1 MSEVTGYFKNVEDL
15 IRENEEL
22 KTQNDRLLY
31 QNTML
36 EQYKSEN
43 EGLKEILSLK
53 QRYQEYPTLGANV
66 IAKDISNWYKSFNID
81 KGLIQGIKEEDV
93 LLSGGAGYIGSHAAL
108 SLLDS
113 GHSVHIIDN
122 LSTGNESLIPKNTF
136 FTKCNINDE
145 EVISELIKS
154 NSFDL
159 LMHFAGFIQVEES
172 VKNPQK
178 YFDNNTEN
186 ATKLFETCKN
196 NGLNKIV
203 FSSTAA
209 AYGSVSENKL
219 IDENTNLNPQ
229 NPYAESKI
237 KTENF
242 LFENKH
248 DYKFIILR
256 YFNVAGADKKLRSGQ
271 ISKRSTHLIKILS
284 EVVVGK
290 RDHIEIFGNDYN
302 TADGTAIRDY
312 IHVSDLADIHLEVAK
327 YLLENSE
334 SNLFNC
340 GYGNGF
346 SVLDVINT
354 ANKISGDKIDYKFS
368 NRRDGDVEQL
378 IADTSKILKHID
390 WRPKHND
397 LSEIIN
403 SSIKWEEK
411 INESNT

>member
-1 MSEVTGYFKNVEDL
+1 MN
-15 IRENEEL
+15 
-22 KTQNDRLLY
+22 
-31 QNTML
+31 
-36 EQYKSEN
+36 
-43 EGLKEILSLK
+43 
-53 QRYQEYPTLGANV
+53 
-66 IAKDISNWYKSFNID
+66 
-81 KGLIQGIKEEDV
+81 V
-93 LLSGGAGYIGSHAAL
+93 LLTGGAGYIGSHAAL
-108 SLLDS
+108 SLLDA
-113 GHSVHIIDN
+113 GHNVHIIDD
-122 LSTGNESLIPKNTF
+122 LSTGNESLIPKNAF
-136 FTKCNINDE
+136 FTNCNINDE
-145 EVISELIKS
+145 KVISELIKS

-172 VKNPQK
+172 VKYPQK

-219 IDENTNLNPQ
+219 IDENTILNPQ
-229 NPYAESKI
+229 NPYAV
-237 KTENF
+237 
-242 LFENKH
+242 
-248 DYKFIILR
+248 D
-256 YFNVAGADKKLRSGQ
+256 DKKLRSCP

-302 TADGTAIRDY
+302 TPDGTAIRDY

-327 YLLENSE
+327 YLLESSE

-354 ANKISGDKIDYKFS
+354 ANKISEDKIDYKFS

-390 WRPKHND
+390 WRPKYND

>member
-1 MSEVTGYFKNVEDL
+1 M
-15 IRENEEL
+15 
-22 KTQNDRLLY
+22 
-31 QNTML
+31 
-36 EQYKSEN
+36 
-43 EGLKEILSLK
+43 
-53 QRYQEYPTLGANV
+53 
-66 IAKDISNWYKSFNID
+66 NI
-81 KGLIQGIKEEDV
+81 
-93 LLSGGAGYIGSHAAL
+93 LLSGGAGYIGSHATL

-113 GHSVHIIDN
+113 GHSVHIIDD
-122 LSTGNESLIPKNTF
+122 LSTGNESLIPKNAF

-172 VKNPQK
+172 VKYPQK

-242 LFENKH
+242 LFDNK
-248 DYKFIILR
+248 DSYKF
-256 YFNVAGADKKLRSGQ
+256 
-271 ISKRSTHLIKILS
+271 T
-284 EVVVGK
+284 
-290 RDHIEIFGNDYN
+290 
-302 TADGTAIRDY
+302 
-312 IHVSDLADIHLEVAK
+312 
-327 YLLENSE
+327 
-334 SNLFNC
+334 
-340 GYGNGF
+340 
-346 SVLDVINT
+346 
-354 ANKISGDKIDYKFS
+354 

-378 IADTSKILKHID
+378 IADTSKILKYID
-390 WRPKHND
+390 WSPKYND
-397 LSEIIN
+397 LSKIIN

>member
-1 MSEVTGYFKNVEDL
+1 MN
-15 IRENEEL
+15 
-22 KTQNDRLLY
+22 
-31 QNTML
+31 
-36 EQYKSEN
+36 
-43 EGLKEILSLK
+43 
-53 QRYQEYPTLGANV
+53 
-66 IAKDISNWYKSFNID
+66 
-81 KGLIQGIKEEDV
+81 V
-93 LLSGGAGYIGSHAAL
+93 LLTGGAGYIGSHAAL
-108 SLLDS
+108 SLLDA
-113 GHSVHIIDN
+113 GHSVHIIDD
-122 LSTGNESLIPKNTF
+122 LSTGNKSLIPENAF

-154 NSFDL
+154 NNFDL

-172 VKNPQK
+172 VKYPRK

-312 IHVSDLADIHLEVAK
+312 IHVSDLADIHLEIAK
-327 YLLENSE
+327 YLLENPE

-346 SVLDVINT
+346 SVLDVIN
-354 ANKISGDKIDYKFS
+354 AANNIYQNKIIYKFAK
-368 NRRDGDVEQL
+368 RRDGDVEKL
-378 IADTSKILKHID
+378 ISSNSKILNHIN
-390 WRPKHND
+390 WKPKHND
-397 LSEIIN
+397 LKEIIN
-403 SSIKWEEK
+403 SSVRWEEK
-411 INESNT
+411 INASNT